1 MTPDD
6 VLGSPRDD
14 TDGGP
19 LRRLPRP
26 WRVAAVVVLI
36 VAAAAVVGPDL
47 VASPGPENAASPGDR
62 RESSPPVRPPQSQP
76 SQPSA
81 ADLTVRGDLADDL
94 VFVDAAL
101 RRVLAG
107 HPDADRVLYAGT
119 LPDGG
124 RVAFVGRDRDDAEG
138 VRALD
143 VYALT
148 VPPGASLEAAEIT
161 VIGRGLIEST

>member
-6 VLGSPRDD
+6 VLGSKRDD
-14 TDGGP
+14 DPGW
-19 LRRLPRP
+19 LARLPRG
-26 WRVAAVVVLI
+26 WRAVAVVALVLAVAALF
-36 VAAAAVVGPDL
+36 GPDL
-47 VASPGPENAASPGDR
+47 LSSPGAENAAPTSDR
-62 RESSPPVRPPQSQP
+62 RESTPPARAPQPEAGPLAS
-76 SQPSA
+76 
-81 ADLTVRGDLADDL
+81 DLPVRGDLAGDRA
-94 VFVDAAL
+94 FVDAAL

-148 VPPGASLEAAEIT
+148 VPPGGSFEAAEIS

>member
-1 MTPDD
+1 MTADD
-6 VLGSPRDD
+6 VLGSHRDD
-14 TDGGP
+14 NDGGP
-19 LRRLPRP
+19 LGRLPRH
-26 WRVAAVVVLI
+26 WRVAAVVVLV
-36 VAAAAVVGPDL
+36 VAAAALVGPDL
-47 VASPGPENAASPGDR
+47 VSSPGAENAARGDR
-62 RESSPPVRPPQSQP
+62 RESPPPARSPQPGPSRPP
-76 SQPSA
+76 A
-81 ADLTVRGDLADDL
+81 ADLRVRGDLADDP

-107 HPDADRVLYAGT
+107 HPDVDRVLYAGT

-148 VPPGASLEAAEIT
+148 VPPGASLEAAEIS